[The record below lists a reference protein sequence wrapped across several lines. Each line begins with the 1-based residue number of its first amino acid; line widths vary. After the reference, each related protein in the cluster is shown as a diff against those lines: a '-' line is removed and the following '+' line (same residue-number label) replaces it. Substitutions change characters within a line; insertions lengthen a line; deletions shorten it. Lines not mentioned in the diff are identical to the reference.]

1 MKIVSSLSLCIIGF
15 SLLLSSCLNTES
27 DTTVSFEQQW
37 AKDTTSIGV
46 HLRAKSIN
54 ALKDVSGVRFVID
67 SLAKGFPPKNAS
79 TVTFTYKGTFLSGTA
94 FDQGTITG
102 AVNSF
107 IPGFQIALQLMTKGS
122 KARFFIPSGYAYGVN
137 GSGSIPP
144 NSNLIFEIF
153 LKDVAV
159 SEVEKQQLKTD
170 TVAIDSYL
178 STNAINAVRDKSGL
192 RYVVTQVGTG
202 AVPGLYD
209 KVKITF
215 TGKVLANGSVFF
227 AGTSQPTANLDS
239 RVIGYIYAFQV
250 GLLKLKVGSKA
261 TFYVPSGLGFGNQ
274 SQTGSVS
281 VPANSNLIYEIEL
294 DAIVK

>member
-1 MKIVSSLSLCIIGF
+1 MF
-15 SLLLSSCLNTES
+15 LSSCLKTES
-27 DTTVSFEQQW
+27 EPTISFEEQW
-37 AKDTTSIGV
+37 AKDTTAIGV
-46 HLRAKSIN
+46 HLRSKGIK
-54 ALKDVSGVRFVID
+54 ALVDVTGVRFVID
-67 SLAKGFPPKNAS
+67 SLGSGFPPKNLS
-79 TVTFTYKGTFLSGTA
+79 TATFTYKGTFFSGTG
-94 FDQGTITG
+94 FDQGTTTG
-102 AVNSF
+102 IVSSF
-107 IPGFQIALQLMTKGS
+107 VPGFQVALQLMPKGS
-122 KARFFIPSGYAYGVN
+122 KAKFYIPSGYAYGVN

-144 NSNLIFEIF
+144 NTNLIFEIF

-170 TVAIDSYL
+170 TVAIDNYL
-178 STNAINAVRDKSGL
+178 STNSINAVRDKSGL
-192 RYVVTQVGTG
+192 RYVITQVGTG

-209 KVKITF
+209 KVKLTY

-239 RVIGYIYAFQV
+239 RVISYIYAFQV

-274 SQTGSVS
+274 SVTGSVS
-281 VPANSNLIYEIEL
+281 VPPNTNLIYEIEL

>member
-1 MKIVSSLSLCIIGF
+1 MKIVSSLSLCIICF
-15 SLLLSSCLNTES
+15 SMLLSSCLNTE
-27 DTTVSFEQQW
+27 TEPTVSFEQQW

-102 AVNSF
+102 LVNSF
-107 IPGFQIALQLMTKGS
+107 IPGFQVALQLMPKGS

-137 GSGSIPP
+137 GSGNIPP
-144 NSNLIFEIF
+144 NSNLVFEIF

-159 SEVEKQQLKTD
+159 TEVEKQQLKTD

-178 STNAINAVRDKSGL
+178 ATNAINAVRDKSGL

-209 KVKITF
+209 KIKLTY

-227 AGTSQPTANLDS
+227 AGTSQPTATLAQHGAKYPARAGRAGFFQKRIDGNAPTVLPATMLARQFIDA
-239 RVIGYIYAFQV
+239 AFQRFAQP
-250 GLLKLKVGSKA
+250 KII
-261 TFYVPSGLGFGNQ
+261 
-274 SQTGSVS
+274 
-281 VPANSNLIYEIEL
+281 PAQRQHRR
-294 DAIVK
+294 